1 MGYLLGL
8 ILFAAR
14 FIVALIF
21 LRTGAAKIA
30 DRLDFRVA
38 VANYQILPGFL
49 TGPVAAVLP
58 WAEIAVGTLLAAGVL
73 TSPAA
78 AVLAL
83 LLTAFSIGIAIN
95 LARGREFS
103 CGCTGTAPSMISWR
117 HIAVNTVIAAIAL
130 AVALAPPA
138 ALAVWP
144 GVPAAFPVGMPAAD
158 AVPVL
163 LTVVL
168 GFALAAV
175 LRVAGRILSLLGG
188 QPAWA
193 ADSHLRSP

>member
-1 MGYLLGL
+1 VGVV
-8 ILFAAR
+8 LFAAR

-21 LRTGAAKIA
+21 LRAGTAKLA
-30 DRLDFRVA
+30 DRFDFRAA
-38 VANYQILPGFL
+38 VANYRILPSSL
-49 TGPVAAVLP
+49 TGPVAAILP
-58 WAEIAVGTLLAAGVL
+58 WAEIAVGTLLTVGML

-83 LLTAFSIGIAIN
+83 LLAAFSVAIAIN
-95 LARGREFS
+95 LARGREFA

-117 HIAVNTVIAAIAL
+117 HVAVNAVLAVAAI
-130 AVALAPPA
+130 AVALAPPT

-144 GVPAAFPVGMPAAD
+144 GVPAAFQVGMPAAD

-163 LTVVL
+163 LTVIL

-175 LRVAGRILSLLGG
+175 LRAVGRILNLLGG
-188 QPAWA
+188 QLVRA
-193 ADSHLRSP
+193 ADSHPRSL